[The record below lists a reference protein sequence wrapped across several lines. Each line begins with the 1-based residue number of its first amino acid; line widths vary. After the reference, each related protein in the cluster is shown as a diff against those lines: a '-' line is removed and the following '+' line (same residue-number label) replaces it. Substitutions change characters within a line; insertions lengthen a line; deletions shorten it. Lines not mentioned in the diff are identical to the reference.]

1 MNQRATWLSRS
12 LSRIISFTNFYPDGP
27 NTCIGLTNIVVRMEV
42 VKEGAE
48 K

>member
-1 MNQRATWLSRS
+1 MAKSIAVTNHF
-12 LSRIISFTNFYPDGP
+12 SFTNFYPDGP

-42 VKEGAE
+42 VKAGAE